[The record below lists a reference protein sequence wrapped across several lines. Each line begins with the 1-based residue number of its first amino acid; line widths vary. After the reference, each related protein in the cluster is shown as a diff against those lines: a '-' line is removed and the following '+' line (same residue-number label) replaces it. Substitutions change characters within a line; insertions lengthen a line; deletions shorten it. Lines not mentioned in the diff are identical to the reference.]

1 MHPNGKQR
9 QVEACRCSHSVILY
23 IASPEGHGA
32 EPDAQALLPYVLYGA
47 KGDIVFENNF
57 YFVALMLTTVL
68 NAEFALVFA
77 EQIALTL

>member
-1 MHPNGKQR
+1 MFPYALAYGNFLHPNGKQR

-47 KGDIVFENNF
+47 KGDIVFEKIF
-57 YFVALMLTTVL
+57 IF
-68 NAEFALVFA
+68 
-77 EQIALTL
+77 QIIFILLP